1 MTPLDFCL
9 VLTKKTLF
17 PQGRNPKATNTG
29 EGTNEEEEEESKYHI
44 ELSPG
49 KWVTTSSRKEAR

>member
-1 MTPLDFCL
+1 MSGAEE
-9 VLTKKTLF
+9 KTLF

-49 KWVTTSSRKEAR
+49 KWITTSSRKEAR

>member
-1 MTPLDFCL
+1 MNFCL
-9 VLTKKTLF
+9 APKKNNPI
-17 PQGRNPKATNTG
+17 PQGRNPKATNAE
-29 EGTNEEEEEESKYHI
+29 EGTNEEDEEESKYHI